1 METEKI
7 TILFVDDDK
16 AQLSRMMNYF
26 AQKEPN
32 FRLLTAFNGRIACKI
47 AAFERP
53 DVIVLDWNMP
63 EMNGLEALKTLK
75 ISPKTA
81 HITVIMASVL
91 THPDDISLAFE
102 HGAEDYLKKPFS
114 EAELLLRVKKL
125 VLQKKE
131 VELLKSQI

>member
-1 METEKI
+1 METEKT

-16 AQLSRMMNYF
+16 VQLSRMMNYF

-63 EMNGLEALKTLK
+63 EMNGLEA
-75 ISPKTA
+75 
-81 HITVIMASVL
+81 
-91 THPDDISLAFE
+91 
-102 HGAEDYLKKPFS
+102 
-114 EAELLLRVKKL
+114 
-125 VLQKKE
+125 
-131 VELLKSQI
+131 